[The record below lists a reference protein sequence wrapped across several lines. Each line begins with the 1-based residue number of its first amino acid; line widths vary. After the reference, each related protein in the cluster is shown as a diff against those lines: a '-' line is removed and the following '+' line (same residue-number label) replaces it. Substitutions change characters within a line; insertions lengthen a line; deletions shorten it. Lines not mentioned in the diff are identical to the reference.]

1 MAQIAAR
8 EAPDNGLPDI
18 ADPIMKDLIP
28 YFERELVVLRGYAAE
43 FAARFPRV
51 ADRLRIGSGD
61 SHVER
66 LLQALA
72 LLAARIRKRIDDGFP
87 QFTEAL
93 LESLFPHY
101 LRPFPSCAITCFG
114 LMEKG
119 LEEMSGVRIIER
131 GTVMQSK
138 PVQGTPCKFQTAT
151 DVALAPLAITAARFE
166 PLIRAPSGTR
176 LAPDATASLS
186 ITIAC
191 VSSKVTLSN
200 IPLDTLRVLADG
212 DPSFCSALHDALFMH
227 VSGAFV
233 EGTGEAWLPLAAVPL
248 SPAGCADDEALIPFS
263 DRSHR
268 AWRILTEYFCFPDKF
283 RFFDI
288 DLAALRKFMAPEAGS
303 VTLHLS
309 LSRMAPDSN
318 PARMLRTLQPSNLR
332 LFCTTAVNL
341 FKHNV
346 RPVAVTGTA
355 AEYSLVADAPH
366 PQAFEVYSVDAVR
379 QQVTNSDAI
388 VEFTPLYARGHGV
401 AGRGRHW
408 ILRHDEVLAVISP
421 GHEKRIALV
430 DINAE
435 ALEVQ
440 RSTLSL
446 DVTCTNRDLPHQ
458 LTYGAPAGD
467 LAIPGESGNS
477 LVRLLAKPS
486 LPQQFAGGQNHWR
499 LISHLTLNHHALVPK
514 GLATF
519 KELLTLHDLPAS
531 PVTKRM
537 IAGIVHLDHTVTT
550 AWIKHKRGSSLVKGL
565 EVHITVDEEAFVGS
579 GIHLFAQVMDHFLAL
594 YVQVNSYI
602 ELVLLS
608 QRDNREILRCKRR
621 SGNAGLA

>member
-1 MAQIAAR
+1 MGF
-8 EAPDNGLPDI
+8 PTLPN
-18 ADPIMKDLIP
+18 PIMKDLIP

-61 SHVER
+61 AHVER

-101 LRPFPSCAITCFG
+101 LRRFPSCAIACFG
-114 LMEKG
+114 LLEKG
-119 LEEMSGVRIIER
+119 LEEMSGVRVIER
-131 GTVMQSK
+131 GTALQSQ
-138 PVQGTPCKFQTAT
+138 PVQGTKCKFRTAA
-151 DVALAPLAITAARFE
+151 DVALAPLAITAAWFE

-186 ITIAC
+186 ITITC
-191 VSSKVTLSN
+191 VASGLALPQIS
-200 IPLDTLRVLADG
+200 LDMLRILADG
-212 DPSFCSALHDALFMH
+212 DPSFCAALHDALFMH

-233 EGTGEAWLPLAAVPL
+233 EGTAGNWLPLPTVPL
-248 SPAGCADDEALIPFS
+248 VPAGCADEEALIPFG

-283 RFFDI
+283 RFFDV
-288 DLAALRKFMAPEAGS
+288 DLAALRTLMPPEARS

-318 PARMLRTLQPSNLR
+318 AARMLRTLQPANLR
-332 LFCTTAVNL
+332 LFCTTVVNL
-341 FKHNV
+341 FKHHV

-355 AEYSLVADAPH
+355 SEYSLVADAAH
-366 PQAFEVYSVDAVR
+366 PQAYEVYSVDTVR
-379 QQVTNSDAI
+379 QQITSTDAI
-388 VEFTPLYARGHGV
+388 VEFTPLYARGHGTS
-401 AGRGRHW
+401 GRGRHW

-421 GHEKRIALV
+421 GHEKCLALV

-435 ALEVQ
+435 ALDVE
-440 RSTLSL
+440 RSSLSV
-446 DVTCTNRDLPHQ
+446 DVTCSNRELPNQ
-458 LTYGAPAGD
+458 LAYGAPAGD
-467 LAIPGESGNS
+467 LAIPGVPDGS

-486 LPQQFAGGQNHWR
+486 LPHQFAGGQNHWR

-514 GLATF
+514 GLETF
-519 KELLTLHDLPAS
+519 RELLTLHDLPAS

-537 IAGIVHLDHTVTT
+537 IEGIVNLDHAVTT

-579 GIHLFAQVMDHFLAL
+579 GIHLFAQIMDHFLAL